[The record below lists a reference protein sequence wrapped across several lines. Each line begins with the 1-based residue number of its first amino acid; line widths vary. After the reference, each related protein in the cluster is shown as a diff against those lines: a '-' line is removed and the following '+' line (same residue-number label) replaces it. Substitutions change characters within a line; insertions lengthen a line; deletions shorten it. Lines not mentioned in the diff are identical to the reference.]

1 MAQIVLV
8 TGASSGLGQVIA
20 EHFAARG
27 NQVILSARTLEKAEQ
42 AKAQSDYPTQLY
54 PVKLDI
60 SVEADFYAVLTWIKQ
75 KFSKLDVLINNA
87 AITQAIAVL
96 DLSAADFD
104 CMTRVNQRGTFLACQ
119 IIGRLMAEQGY
130 GRIINFASLAGQNAG
145 TATGAHYA
153 ASKAAIIALTKV
165 FAKEYAAQGVT
176 VNAIAPGPIDS
187 PSVHRIVAEEKL
199 AQFIE
204 NIPVKS
210 LGNMQFIAEVCAL
223 LAAPNAGFVTGATW
237 DINGGLLMR

>member
-104 CMTRVNQRGTFLACQ
+104 RMTRVNQRGTFLACQ

-223 LAAPNAGFVTGATW
+223 LAALNAGFVTGATW